1 MTIFIG
7 RASPGVLQL
16 EPLGPVV
23 RVSEPPSSFHL
34 VAGAWPANYRDIS
47 QTLSTNPGVYVCIT
61 SPDAKGLRLAYV
73 GYAGMSVRSRLRTQA
88 FPRRNPIE
96 WFCAF
101 APHWSA
107 ITKTHAS
114 LLEAKLYRFFECSD
128 AVLLHGDS
136 PALFDLGP
144 LDQQVVDEAYRS
156 FLYLLP
162 FAGLPHAL
170 SPLIDEARRELGYGS
185 AADTVGGEE
194 RQVFTTYAF
203 RPGPGTAFAGLKAYG
218 SDIERGF
225 LIHPGSE
232 YRLAVSHDIGAANM
246 DRRSKLE
253 ASDFLAPV
261 PDRADLMVFV
271 RPKVFTSAMTAARV
285 IAGYAVWDRR
295 VWVKLPHSPL
305 TMY

>member
-1 MTIFIG
+1 MTISIG

-23 RVSEPPSSFHL
+23 RVSDPPSSFHL
-34 VAGAWPANYRDIS
+34 VAGAWPPNYRDIS
-47 QTLSTNPGVYVCIT
+47 RTLSPYPGVYVCIT
-61 SPDAKGLRLAYV
+61 PPGKKGLRLVYV
-73 GYAGMSVRSRLRTQA
+73 GYAGISVRSRLRTQA

-101 APHWSA
+101 APNWPA
-107 ITKTHAS
+107 ITKAHAS
-114 LLEAKLYRFFECSD
+114 LLEARLYRFFECSD
-128 AVLLHGDS
+128 AVRVHGDS

-144 LDQQVVDEAYRS
+144 LDQQIVDEAYRS
-156 FLYLLP
+156 FLSLLP

-170 SPLIDEARRELGYGS
+170 SPLLEEARRELGQVS
-185 AADTVGGEE
+185 ASDVGDDE
-194 RQVFTTYAF
+194 RQVFTTYSF
-203 RPGPGTAFAGLKAYG
+203 RPGPGSAFAGLKAFG

-232 YRLAVSHDIGAANM
+232 YRLAVSHDIGTANM
-246 DRRSKLE
+246 DRRRRLE

-261 PDRADLMVFV
+261 PDRADLMAFV
-271 RPKVFTSAMTAARV
+271 RPKVFTSPMTAARV
-285 IAGYAVWDRR
+285 IAGYAVGDHK

-305 TMY
+305 TMF